1 MPNASTIL
9 RSPRGTSP
17 SSAARAE
24 QLIAASQRHTHD
36 PFQEIEWDIPIDDSA
51 YHLPPEMLSL
61 YATAA
66 WEQMTETER
75 IEYSRHETAAMFA
88 AGIWFENALMQ
99 IVLRHLTEIDVT
111 DPTHRYLLI
120 EVADECRHSAMFGE
134 YIRRA
139 GTPSYRPDRPVII
152 DDTHSGRLLSYLLI
166 LAIEELLD
174 FANRAA
180 MRDDRV
186 HPVARQIS
194 RLHVLEEARHVSFAK
209 SYLAE
214 TWPTLDDEERQT
226 VRGAA
231 AVLVADVV
239 SLSLNPDVFSQLGID
254 NGAQIALDN
263 PHHRANVVDGLAKLT
278 TFLTELGVIDDVAPW
293 VELGLVHPLADE
305 DAPKAAVLGGVS
317 PGIRN

>member
-1 MPNASTIL
+1 MPTATAT
-9 RSPRGTSP
+9 PHTATP

-24 QLIAASQRHTHD
+24 QLIAASQRNSHD
-36 PFQEIEWDIPIDDSA
+36 PFEEIEWSIPIDDSA
-51 YHLPPEMLSL
+51 YHLPPELLAL
-61 YATAA
+61 YGTST
-66 WEQMTETER
+66 WERMSEIER
-75 IEYSRHETAAMFA
+75 IAYSRHETAAMFA

-99 IVLRHLTEIDVT
+99 IVLRHLTDIDVT

-139 GTPSYRPDRPVII
+139 GTPSYRPDRPVMF

-186 HPVARQIS
+186 HLVVQQIS

-214 TWPTLDDEERQT
+214 TWPTLDAEERQI
-226 VRGAA
+226 VRHAA

-239 SLSLNPDVFSQLGID
+239 SLSLNPDVFDHLQID
-254 NGAQIALDN
+254 NGAEIARNN
-263 PHHRANVVDGLAKLT
+263 PVYRANVIAGLAKLT
-278 TFLTELGVIDDVAPW
+278 SFLTDLGVIDEAEPW
-293 VELGLVHPLADE
+293 IELGLIA
-305 DAPKAAVLGGVS
+305 APS
-317 PGIRN
+317 

>member
-1 MPNASTIL
+1 MSTAIAT
-9 RSPRGTSP
+9 PTTSI
-17 SSAARAE
+17 RAE
-24 QLIAASQRHTHD
+24 QLTAASRRQTHD
-36 PFQEIEWDIPIDDSA
+36 PFEDIEWNIAIDDSA
-51 YHLPPEMLSL
+51 YHLPPELL
-61 YATAA
+61 ALHGTPT
-66 WEQMTETER
+66 WEEMTERER

-111 DPTHRYLLI
+111 DPIHRYLLI

-152 DDTHSGRLLSYLLI
+152 DDTHSGRLLSYILI

-186 HPVARQIS
+186 HPVSRQIS

-214 TWPTLDDEERQT
+214 TWPTLDDEERQI
-226 VRGAA
+226 VRHAA

-239 SLSLNPDVFSQLGID
+239 SLSLNPEVFVHLRID
-254 NGAQIALDN
+254 DGAEIAQNN
-263 PHHRANVVDGLAKLT
+263 PAYRANVIAGLAKLT
-278 TFLTELGVIDDVAPW
+278 SFLTDLGVIDEVEPW
-293 VELGLVHPLADE
+293 VELGLV
-305 DAPKAAVLGGVS
+305 AASARV
-317 PGIRN
+317 

>member
-1 MPNASTIL
+1 MLTVITVTVRLVPMPIAATIARST
-9 RSPRGTSP
+9 ST

-36 PFQEIEWDIPIDDSA
+36 PFQEIEWNIPIDDSA
-51 YHLPPEMLSL
+51 YHLPPEMLAL
-61 YATAA
+61 YGTAV
-66 WEQMTETER
+66 WEQMTEPER
-75 IEYSRHETAAMFA
+75 ITYSRHETAAMFA

-186 HPVARQIS
+186 HVVARQIS

-239 SLSLNPDVFSQLGID
+239 SLSLNPDVFTHLGID
-254 NGAQIALDN
+254 DGAEIALNN
-263 PHHRANVVDGLAKLT
+263 PHYRANVVDGLAKLT
-278 TFLTELGVIDDVAPW
+278 TFLTELGVIDDAQPW
-293 VELGLVHPLADE
+293 IELGLV
-305 DAPKAAVLGGVS
+305 GSSTQS
-317 PGIRN
+317 PSAR

>member
-1 MPNASTIL
+1 MPIASTVP
-9 RSPRGTSP
+9 RDTSPRSTSP

-36 PFQEIEWDIPIDDSA
+36 PFQEIEWNIPIDDSA
-51 YHLPPEMLSL
+51 YHLPPEMLAL
-61 YATAA
+61 YGTAV
-66 WEQMTETER
+66 WEQMTERER
-75 IEYSRHETAAMFA
+75 IAYSRHETAAMFA

-186 HPVARQIS
+186 HVVARQIS

-214 TWPTLDDEERQT
+214 TWPTLCDEERET

-239 SLSLNPDVFSQLGID
+239 SLSLNPDVFTHLGID
-254 NGAQIALDN
+254 DGAEIALHN
-263 PHHRANVVDGLAKLT
+263 PYHRSNVVDGLTKLT
-278 TFLTELGVIDDVAPW
+278 TFLTELGVIDDAEPW
-293 VELGLVHPLADE
+293 IELGLVRPADA
-305 DAPKAAVLGGVS
+305 D
-317 PGIRN
+317 R